1 MKALSTIPNILT
13 TIALTSIPALA
24 IEPPNKPLPTPPVD
38 APAAQPNNA
47 VPQPAAPAPEAAP
60 APAPEAAAPRPFL
73 GVILEPVP
81 EMLTNHLN
89 LKPNR
94 GVMILETLEDG
105 PAAKAGIEAHDI
117 LIEVAGKDVGSV
129 DDVRAIT
136 ADHAIGDQIDLVAIH
151 DGKRENYQ
159 ITLEA
164 APDRVPAPQAP
175 QVGDAQ
181 PRFGNEPF
189 LENLPEKHAD
199 MIREALRRNLQAL
212 ENPQEFGFNDDL
224 FNDNLQREMR
234 QRMQEQM
241 QNMGNLQLEM
251 NGNIESSVRLLDNHG
266 SIEMK
271 SRNGHRE
278 VKVFDKAG
286 NLIWEGPYDTEQ
298 DKAAVPDDIR
308 KRIERLNFNIEDNG
322 LKLRFQRGQFR
333 QLNELDPEE

>member
-1 MKALSTIPNILT
+1 MKLLSTIPNILA
-13 TIALTSIPALA
+13 TIILIGIPALA
-24 IEPPNKPLPTPPVD
+24 IEPPNKPLPTPPMD
-38 APAAQPNNA
+38 APAAQPNEANA
-47 VPQPAAPAPEAAP
+47 QPAAPAPKV

-81 EMLTNHLN
+81 EMLANHLN
-89 LKPNR
+89 LKPNH

-117 LIEVAGKDVGSV
+117 LIEVAGKNVGSV
-129 DDVRAIT
+129 EDVRAIT
-136 ADHAIGDQIDLVAIH
+136 ADHAIGDQIDVVAIH

-175 QVGDAQ
+175 QIGDAQ
-181 PRFGNEPF
+181 PGFDNEPF

-212 ENPQEFGFNDDL
+212 ENPQGLGFNDDL
-224 FNDNLQREMR
+224 FNDKLQREMR
-234 QRMQEQM
+234 QRMQDMQEQM

-322 LKLRFQRGQFR
+322 IKLRFQRGQFR
-333 QLNELDPEE
+333 QLEELDE